1 VSTVAGSAVKGTAF
15 PSAEV
20 ADCLQGELIE
30 VVKEDAAIRG
40 LALPVNVED
49 ILSLPAQVDS
59 LVVVAILCAIE
70 PIVGFELPESLVRT
84 GGYRSVVTALDHL
97 LPRIEKEWM
106 KKKGVTS

>member
-20 ADCLQGELIE
+20 ADCLREELI
-30 VVKEDAAIRG
+30 
-40 LALPVNVED
+40 
-49 ILSLPAQVDS
+49 
-59 LVVVAILCAIE
+59 VAILCAIE